1 LSKGKRVKKR
11 KDTREKK
18 RPAGGFRAYLPP
30 DADILAV
37 IVALALALRLWF
49 AVTYDQTL
57 YDQVGEGARML
68 GAVRGGPIGAEM
80 PPLYIG
86 FLRMLLAMFSSG
98 AAKAAFVVKGVA
110 GTCSVVLIYYIASS
124 VANRTVA
131 VVSSAIAALY
141 LNYILA
147 GLALSPR
154 IFGILAVLTVTLLM
168 IKAGDRN
175 KAGIASGV
183 ILGAGILIDPYLMLF
198 VPGFLLV
205 SDRRKAFLISLL
217 IVVLPWAARNSV
229 REGVPL
235 PVYRPEAWELDLAR
249 WKITGLSDIY
259 LLVDSIYTNAFNLL
273 TRADSWVQAPG
284 SKVSDNISNSTT
296 FAAYS
301 YVLTALTGLVGILRY
316 RAKEHRVL
324 LRPGL
329 VYLGILLLFSSVRSS
344 NRLLA
349 EHLIIFYSSI
359 VLVAV
364 FSSLRKVPDP
374 PSGDG

>member
-1 LSKGKRVKKR
+1 
-11 KDTREKK
+11 
-18 RPAGGFRAYLPP
+18 
-30 DADILAV
+30 
-37 IVALALALRLWF
+37 
-49 AVTYDQTL
+49 
-57 YDQVGEGARML
+57 
-68 GAVRGGPIGAEM
+68 
-80 PPLYIG
+80 
-86 FLRMLLAMFSSG
+86 
-98 AAKAAFVVKGVA
+98 
-110 GTCSVVLIYYIASS
+110 
-124 VANRTVA
+124 
-131 VVSSAIAALY
+131 
-141 LNYILA
+141 
-147 GLALSPR
+147 
-154 IFGILAVLTVTLLM
+154 M